1 MTMADAGIGEAIA
14 VAGILASVGT
24 AVYSSEQ
31 AKKLAPKTPQ
41 MPVAPKEAD
50 VTSLESSQAQA
61 QRQAETAGGTILSN
75 PSDNKR
81 NIGTAV
87 QPPKTLLGA

>member
-1 MTMADAGIGEAIA
+1 MADFGIAEGIAIAGI
-14 VAGILASVGT
+14 VAGAATT
-24 AVYSSEQ
+24 AYSAQQ
-31 AKKLAPKTPQ
+31 AKANRPKAPQ
-41 MPVAPKEAD
+41 MPVEPKLAD
-50 VTSLESSQAQA
+50 VGSMESSQAQA
-61 QRQAETAGGTILSN
+61 QRQAETAGGTILSS

>member
-1 MTMADAGIGEAIA
+1 MADFGIAEGIALAGI
-14 VAGILASVGT
+14 VAGVGST
-24 AVYSSEQ
+24 VYSSQQ
-31 AKKLAPKTPQ
+31 AKANRPKAPTL
-41 MPVAPKEAD
+41 PVEPKVAD
-50 VTSLESSQAQA
+50 IGSMESSQAQA

-75 PSDNKR
+75 QSDNKR